1 MKKFILF
8 TFITAFAFN
17 TSAQCDSNLPISEN
31 FDDSNVVDVC
41 WNLIDQDGD
50 TKNWRWREWN
60 SANGGYR
67 CIESTS
73 FNTSDGA
80 QTPDNWIISY
90 PIDLTSFNSNDNIT
104 LSWKVRGEYV
114 GFAHEYYTIYADTNN
129 GIPDFESSPIKRGEY
144 VDEVGGEGVFATRS
158 LDISSLVGETV
169 YIAFRHH
176 NSTNQFNINIDD
188 VTVERSS
195 TLGIDD
201 LQQHSFKHYYNAYTD
216 ILTLDS
222 SDAPMNAI
230 VVYNILGQAVLNE
243 KLHQTEETISLSSL
257 NDGIYIIQ
265 VNLNGIDKTFKF
277 IKS

>member
-17 TSAQCDSNLPISEN
+17 MSAQCDSNLPISEN
-31 FDDSNVVDVC
+31 FDDSDVVDVC
-41 WNLIDQDGD
+41 WNVMDQDGD
-50 TKNWRWREWN
+50 SNNWHWWEWHPV
-60 SANGGYR
+60 NGGYK
-67 CIESTS
+67 CIVSSSFYTST
-73 FNTSDGA
+73 GPL
-80 QTPDNWIISY
+80 TPDNWIISN
-90 PIDLTSFNSNDNIT
+90 PIDLSSFNSNDNIT
-104 LSWKVRGEYV
+104 LSWKVRGEIV
-114 GFAHEYYTIYADTNN
+114 GFAHEYYTIYAATNN
-129 GIPDFESSPIKRGEY
+129 GISDFESSSVKRGEY
-144 VDEVGGEGVFATRS
+144 ADEVGGEGVFTTRS

-176 NSTNQFNINIDD
+176 NSTDQYSINIDD

-243 KLHQTEETISLSSL
+243 RLHLTEETISLSSL

-265 VNLNGIDKTFKF
+265 VKLNGIDKTFKF